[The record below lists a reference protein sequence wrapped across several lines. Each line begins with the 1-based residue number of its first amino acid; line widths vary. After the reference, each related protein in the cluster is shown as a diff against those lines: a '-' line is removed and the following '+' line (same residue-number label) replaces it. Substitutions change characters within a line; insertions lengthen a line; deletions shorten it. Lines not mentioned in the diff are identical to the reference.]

1 MTKEIL
7 KKIEGILASNSMIGQ
22 ESAMEALQNEFLEST
37 AALENTEGEEAPK
50 ELLTADKTE
59 FEKLINHFQ
68 IKLANEKSA
77 AEKKKEEVFSAK
89 KDLVTKLQDLIQN
102 EQEIGKA
109 IQLKKE
115 IQSEWEAIED
125 NNSSA
130 VRQLNQQFHKLIED
144 FNYNLNLYKAIK
156 DHDFKRNQQIKEEIL
171 TQLNELLGKDSN
183 LGETFRVLQKR
194 WFDTGPVK
202 RESQDEFWQ
211 KFKDASQKVIDKLA
225 EKKEA
230 SKSQEKDN
238 LAKKEAIIAFIKTL
252 MEEPITKERL
262 WKTKTDAIIEKQ
274 KEWKQTGFVPKA
286 NSSALWEEY
295 KTACDLF
302 FKEKSAFYEGLKE
315 EHKKNK
321 TEKLN
326 LCEKASAIIANN
338 NMAFEE
344 RTRALT
350 QLQRNWKNIGQA
362 HPRDEQKLWKKFQD
376 TCNLFFVELRKT
388 KDQEKVNTEQSL
400 SGKKNLLEL
409 LQNTNDKEEVLNLLK
424 QWYLLDDHVRN
435 LPSEMNN
442 SFNDKIVEKL
452 SAAGVDKKEISDLR
466 FAIKIEA
473 YKEINNIDLLNK
485 ELYHSKD
492 QISKLEEE
500 KAKFENNLGF
510 FKHTKKDN
518 PMLVDLLE
526 KVEKMTKDIEYHK
539 KRLSQI
545 RKLMK

>member
-37 AALENTEGEEAPK
+37 AAVENAEEGEDPK
-50 ELLTADKTE
+50 QDLTADKSE
-59 FEKLINHFQ
+59 FQKLINHFQ
-68 IKLANEKSA
+68 IKLANEKTQ
-77 AEKKKEEVFSAK
+77 AEKKKEEIYAAK
-89 KDLVTKLQDLIQN
+89 KNLVSKLQDLIQN

-115 IQSEWEAIED
+115 LQTEWDAIED
-125 NNSSA
+125 NNSSS

-171 TQLNELLGKDSN
+171 LQLNELLSKDSN

-230 SKSQEKDN
+230 AKSAEKEN
-238 LAKKEAIIAFIKTL
+238 LAKKEAIVAFIKNL
-252 MEEPITKERL
+252 MEEPNTKERQ
-262 WKTKTDAIIEKQ
+262 WRAKTDLIIEKQ
-274 KEWKQTGFVPKA
+274 KEWKQIGFVPK
-286 NSSALWEEY
+286 SQSAVLWDSY
-295 KTACDLF
+295 KACCDLF

-321 TEKLN
+321 NEKIS
-326 LCEKASAIIANN
+326 LCDKAAIIVNDAK
-338 NMAFEE
+338 MGGEE
-344 RTRALT
+344 KTRALT

-376 TCNLFFVELRKT
+376 TCNLFFVELRKS
-388 KDQEKVNTEQSL
+388 KDEEKVNIEQSL
-400 SGKKNLLEL
+400 SGKKNLIDQ
-409 LQNTNDKEEVLNLLK
+409 LQNVATKEEVLSILK
-424 QWYLLDDHVRN
+424 QWFLLDDHVRN
-435 LPSEMNN
+435 LSSELNN
-442 SFNDKIVEKL
+442 NFNDKVVEKL
-452 SAAGVDKKEISDLR
+452 AASGMNKNEISDLR
-466 FAIKIEA
+466 FATKIEA
-473 YKEINNIDLLNK
+473 YKEINNADLINK

-518 PMLVDLLE
+518 PMLVELLD
-526 KVEKMTKDIEYHK
+526 KVEKMTKDIEHHK

>member
-1 MTKEIL
+1 MTNEIL
-7 KKIEGILASNSMIGQ
+7 KKIETILASDSLIGQ
-22 ESAMEALQNEFLEST
+22 ENTIESLKNEFLEST
-37 AALENTEGEEAPK
+37 AAIENSEEENPSK
-50 ELLTADKTE
+50 EILAAQKTE

-68 IKLANEKSA
+68 IKLSNEKA
-77 AEKKKEEVFSAK
+77 AADKKKEEVVSAK
-89 KDLVTKLQDLIQN
+89 KTLVARLQDLIQN

-109 IQLKKE
+109 IQIKKE
-115 IQSEWEAIED
+115 LQNEWSVIDD
-125 NNSSA
+125 NNSSS
-130 VRQLNQQFHKLIED
+130 VRQLNQQFHKLLED

-171 TQLNELLGKDSN
+171 TQLTELLSKENN
-183 LGETFRVLQKR
+183 LGDSFRVLQKK

-211 KFKDASQKVIDKLA
+211 KFKDSSQKVIDKLA

-230 SKSQEKDN
+230 SKNQEKEN
-238 LAKKEAIIAFIKTL
+238 LTKKEAILSFITNL
-252 MEEPITKERL
+252 VEEPTTKERQ
-262 WKTKTDAIIEKQ
+262 WKAKTDLIIEKQ
-274 KEWKQTGFVPKA
+274 KEWKQTGHVPKGD
-286 NSSALWEEY
+286 SSALWDKY
-295 KTACDLF
+295 KAACDQF
-302 FKEKSAFYEGLKE
+302 FKEKSAFYESLKD

-321 TEKLN
+321 NEKLN
-326 LCEKASAIIANN
+326 LCDKAAQIVADTKGGNEEK
-338 NMAFEE
+338 
-344 RTRALT
+344 TRMLT

-388 KDQEKVNTEQSL
+388 KDQEKVNIEQSL
-400 SGKKNLLEL
+400 SGKKNLIDQ
-409 LQNTNDKEEVLNLLK
+409 LQNTNDKEEVLNIIK

-435 LPSEMNN
+435 LSVDANN
-442 SFNDKIVEKL
+442 LFNEKVLEKL
-452 SAAGVDKKEISDLR
+452 SATGMDKKEILDLR
-466 FAIKIEA
+466 FAIKIAA
-473 YKEINNIDLLNK
+473 YKEINNVDLLNK
-485 ELYHSKD
+485 ELYYSKD

-526 KVEKMTKDIEYHK
+526 KVEKMTKDIDYHK

-545 RKLMK
+545 RKLIK